1 MSATLADDH
10 AVCREVLAASGS
22 SFAMPIRLLPAD
34 KRQAMTALYAFC
46 RRADDITDGPQGDA
60 ALPAT
65 AELQRARDELTAF
78 RGGLAAALKQEDCTD
93 PVLRAMADA
102 ARRYA
107 IPSRAL
113 YAVLD
118 GVEQDLDL
126 EHRQHGDGCLFEG
139 NDQLQA
145 YCRRVASAVGLAS
158 IHIWGFSGPEALPA
172 ADACGLAFQMTNI
185 LRDVTED
192 LARGRVYLPRED
204 LQACGV
210 SVADLQAAAASPTTR
225 TPGLEQLLALQR
237 ARTSELYTQASALD
251 RFLSRDGRR
260 IFRAMFGV
268 YRSLFKAVCLAG
280 NGILQGRPKPSRLRL
295 AASVAATS
303 VCGPRSLRATAP
315 ASPLVVSPK
324 QGPDG
329 EPLPIVIVGGGL
341 AGLAAAASLVEAG
354 VVARGTPVRVLEAR
368 RHVGG
373 RAASFA
379 DREAGGLVDACQH
392 LAMGCCTNF
401 LDLCRR
407 VGIDSQ
413 LRRYRQ
419 LWFLTP
425 DGRRAGCTPSRWLPA
440 PLHLA
445 PLLLRLP
452 QFRLWEKAALA
463 WGMMQLVRWR
473 PGGTEPAE
481 ALAWLRQRGQPQ
493 RVIDL
498 FWAPVLESA
507 LGDSVQRV
515 SVEASRK
522 VMLDGFLSHRRA
534 ADLHLPE
541 RPLGELFGDGLAG
554 WLRSNGVQ
562 LDTGTVVSSLEY
574 AADGRV
580 VAVHTGR
587 RGREEPADRPP
598 GTAGEAWR
606 DEARISCRG
615 CIVAVPWRAAEK
627 LVPAVMPEGS
637 DQITGSPITAV
648 HLWFDRPVID
658 LPHAVLLG
666 TLSQWVFRAGD
677 DTGSQGR
684 GYCQVVISGSHSL
697 LGTDR
702 TQLRNRVVD
711 ELRTLFPEARVATL
725 LDARIVTDPLAVISV
740 RPGVD
745 AVRPASAT
753 DVPNLFL
760 AGDWTATGW
769 PSTMEGSVRSGRLA
783 AAACLS
789 ACGGP
794 QQTLTPDLPRGL
806 LVRLLTGRA

>member
-1 MSATLADDH
+1 MMATLTEDH

-22 SFAMPIRLLPAD
+22 SFAMPIRLLPAG

-46 RRADDITDGPQGDA
+46 RRADDITDGPQDA
-60 ALPAT
+60 AASPAA

-78 RGGLAAALKQEDCTD
+78 RNGLTAALQGDDCCD

-102 ARRYA
+102 ARRHA
-107 IPSRAL
+107 IPPRPL
-113 YAVLD
+113 FAVLD

-126 EHRQHGDGCLFEG
+126 EHRQEGDGCLFEG

-158 IHIWGFSGPEALPA
+158 IHIWGFTGPEALPA

-204 LQACGV
+204 LQTCGV
-210 SVADLQAAAASPTTR
+210 SVADLQAAAASTLKM
-225 TPGLEQLLALQR
+225 TPGLEQLLAVQR
-237 ARTSELYTQASALD
+237 ARTRELYAQASMLD
-251 RFLSRDGRR
+251 HFLSRDGQR

-268 YRSLFKAVCLAG
+268 YRSLFRAVCLAG
-280 NGILQGRPKPSRLRL
+280 NGILQGRPKPSRLQL
-295 AASVAATS
+295 AASVVSTA
-303 VCGPRSLRATAP
+303 VCGPRPPQAIASAP
-315 ASPLVVSPK
+315 PLAVSPK
-324 QGPDG
+324 QGADG

-354 VVARGTPVRVLEAR
+354 VVARGTPVRVLESR

-413 LRRYRQ
+413 LQHHRR
-419 LWFLTP
+419 LWFVTP

-440 PLHLA
+440 PLHLT

-452 QFRLWEKAALA
+452 QFSLWEKTTLA
-463 WGMMQLVRWR
+463 WGMIQLIRWK
-473 PGGTEPAE
+473 PGGDEPAE
-481 ALAWLRQRGQPQ
+481 ALAWLQQRGQPQ

-534 ADLHLPE
+534 ADLHLPQ

-554 WLRSNGVQ
+554 WLRSKGVQ

-580 VAVHTGR
+580 RAVEIGR
-587 RGREEPADRPP
+587 RRREEPAELPSLT
-598 GTAGEAWR
+598 TADG
-606 DEARISCRG
+606 ARIACRA

-627 LVPAVMPEGS
+627 LVPAAMPEGS
-637 DQITGSPITAV
+637 DQLTGSPITAV

-677 DTGSQGR
+677 DTGSEGR

-702 TQLRNRVVD
+702 RQLRNRVVE
-711 ELRTLFPEARVATL
+711 ELRALFPAARVATL
-725 LDARIVTDPLAVISV
+725 LDSRIVTDPLAVISV

-789 ACGGP
+789 ACGAP
-794 QQTLTPDLPRGL
+794 QPTLTPDLPRGL